1 MIFDFLKLKKGLDS
15 VADAIKDLQRTVEAK
30 RAEYERLSSLPASR
44 EEVLEALCAYID
56 VEAKRFPQNLAAQV
70 KNRVIDAADF
80 QRLRGGDQHLGIVL
94 ARQHAEIAP
103 TINDIQTSLL
113 YLLAS
118 PIKAALAQA
127 VAEMPWAEETAPPRA
142 ERERQLEKL
151 DREIATLEKQE
162 KELLEQAAG
171 LGIRV

>member
-1 MIFDFLKLKKGLDS
+1 MFDFLKLKKSLDG
-15 VADAIKDLQRTVEAK
+15 VTAAIKELQKTVEKK
-30 RAEYERLSSLPASR
+30 RAEYERLASLPAPR
-44 EEVLEALCAYID
+44 EEVLEALCAYVD
-56 VEAKRFPQNLAAQV
+56 VEAQEFPQNLANQI
-70 KNRVIDAADF
+70 KNRVINGSDMA
-80 QRLRGGDQHLGIVL
+80 RLRNGQQHLGIVL
-94 ARQHAEIAP
+94 ARRHPEVHP
-103 TINDIQTSLL
+103 TLNDCQGSLL
-113 YLLAS
+113 FLLRD
-118 PIKAALAQA
+118 PIKKALSQA